1 MIGQKLGLEGSMEN
15 LTDPRNCDLL
25 QAPEPRSAG
34 LLLSLSEQSRK
45 MF

>member
-1 MIGQKLGLEGSMEN
+1 MIGQKLVFQGSMEN

-25 QAPEPRSAG
+25 QARDPRTAG